1 MSNPIRIAIVGVG
14 NCASALLEGIE
25 YYRHKPEET
34 LGLMHEN
41 LGGYLPTD
49 IQVVAAFDID
59 RRKVGQPLEVAM
71 RAAPNCIMTIWKD
84 LPQYGVTVQMGPV
97 MDGVARHMEEYPEHR
112 AFRIADAPAVDVEKV
127 LRDTQP
133 DIMINYLPVGS
144 EEAARYYARCCL
156 NTGVSFINCMPVFI
170 VSDPEWAKKFLKR
183 GIPVIG
189 DDVKSQ
195 VGATIVHRILT
206 RLFEDRGARLERTY
220 QLNTGGNTD
229 FLNML
234 ERTRLV
240 TKKQSKTRSV
250 QSQLKVPL
258 ADDDIHIGPSD
269 YVPWQNDN
277 KVCFIRMEARGF
289 GGIPFELEAR
299 LSVQDSPNS
308 GGVTIDA
315 IRYCKVARDRGDAGA
330 LLPISAYCMKHPP
343 VQMVDH
349 EARRQIDEYI
359 SAVETGET
367 SASEERKKPVI
378 VK

>member
-1 MSNPIRIAIVGVG
+1 
-14 NCASALLEGIE
+14 
-25 YYRHKPEET
+25 
-34 LGLMHEN
+34 
-41 LGGYLPTD
+41 
-49 IQVVAAFDID
+49 
-59 RRKVGQPLEVAM
+59 
-71 RAAPNCIMTIWKD
+71 
-84 LPQYGVTVQMGPV
+84 MGPV
-97 MDGVARHMEEYPEHR
+97 MDGVAAHMEEYPDDR
-112 AFRIADAPAVDVEKV
+112 AFRIAQSPPVDVEKV
-127 LRDTQP
+127 LRETEP
-133 DIMINYLPVGS
+133 DVLLNYLPVGS

-170 VSDPEWAKKFLKR
+170 VSDSEWGKKFLKR

-195 VGATIVHRILT
+195 VGATIVHRVLT

-234 ERTRLV
+234 ERNRLQ
-240 TKKQSKTRSV
+240 TKKQSKTRAV
-250 QSQLKVPL
+250 QSQLDVPL
-258 ADDDIHIGPSD
+258 DPDNIHIGPSD

-308 GGVTIDA
+308 AGVTIDA
-315 IRYCKVARDRGDAGA
+315 IRYCKLARDRGDAGA
-330 LLPISAYCMKHPP
+330 LLPISAYAMKHPP
-343 VQMVDH
+343 VQMYDH
-349 EARRQIDEYI
+349 VARRLIEEYI
-359 SAVETGET
+359 ANGET
-367 SASEERKKPVI
+367 QKEAVTEERKKPVV

>member
-1 MSNPIRIAIVGVG
+1 MEKTINVALVGVG
-14 NCASALLEGIE
+14 NCSAALIQGIE
-25 YYRHKPEET
+25 YYRHNPEHT
-34 LGLMHEN
+34 LGLMHKE
-41 LGGYLPTD
+41 LGGYLPSN
-49 IQVVAAFDID
+49 IKVVAAFDID
-59 RRKVGQPLEVAM
+59 ERKVGNPLEVAV
-71 RAAPNCIMTIWKD
+71 AAKPNCIAPIWED
-84 LPQYGVTVQMGPV
+84 LPHYGVDVQMGPV
-97 MDGVARHMEEYPEHR
+97 MDGVASHMIEYPEDR
-112 AFRIADAPAVDVEKV
+112 AFRIAKDTPVDVERILK
-127 LRDTQP
+127 DTAA
-133 DIMINYLPVGS
+133 DILMNYLPVGS

-170 VSDPEWAKKFLKR
+170 VSDPDWAKKFLKR

-195 VGATIVHRILT
+195 VGATILHRVLA

-234 ERTRLV
+234 ERSRLE
-240 TKKQSKTRSV
+240 TKKESKTSAV
-250 QSQLKVPL
+250 QSQLKTPL
-258 ADDDIHIGPSD
+258 DDDNIHIGPSD

-308 GGVTIDA
+308 AGVTIDA
-315 IRYCKVARDRGDAGA
+315 IRYCKLARDRGDAGA

-343 VQMVDH
+343 VQMVDQD
-349 EARRQIDEYI
+349 ARILIEEYI
-359 SAVETGET
+359 NQATPNAQIRAEK
-367 SASEERKKPVI
+367 KKPVVI
-378 VK
+378 K

>member
-1 MSNPIRIAIVGVG
+1 MGNPIRIALVGVG
-14 NCASALLEGIE
+14 NCAAALIQGIE
-25 YYRHKPEET
+25 YYRHNPDDT

-41 LGGYLPTD
+41 LGGYVPSD
-49 IQVVAAFDID
+49 IHVVAAFDID
-59 RRKVGQPLEVAM
+59 RRKVGQPLEVAVK
-71 RAAPNCIMTIWKD
+71 AKPNCIMPIWED
-84 LPQYGVTVQMGPV
+84 LPHYDVTVEMGPV
-97 MDGVARHMEEYPEHR
+97 MDGVATHMEEYADDR
-112 AFRIADAPAVDVEKV
+112 AFRIAGAAPVDVEKV

-133 DIMINYLPVGS
+133 DIMLNYLPVGS

-170 VSDPEWAKKFLKR
+170 VSDSEWGKKFFKR

-195 VGATIVHRILT
+195 VGATIVHRVLT

-234 ERTRLV
+234 ERTRLQ

-258 ADDDIHIGPSD
+258 DDDNIHIGPSD

-289 GGIPFELEAR
+289 AGIPFELEAR

-308 GGVTIDA
+308 AGVTIDA

-349 EARRQIDEYI
+349 EARRLIEEYI
-359 SAVETGET
+359 TNGEQHEEQIQ
-367 SASEERKKPVI
+367 EERKKPVI